1 MNRMTRKFFFTLF
14 CCTLFSAEICA
25 QNAEPELSI
34 NVFPETP
41 LIERRDHQ
49 QLLNFDLAIANRGKS
64 TLRLTEIEVSVLDEG
79 DHLVL
84 RKTVNSDG
92 FAPGIEI
99 AAPALLAPGQT
110 IDVFNPFYSFAEE
123 IPLHHLRYVFRYLRE
138 DNPQERTR
146 NAHRLPMDYDI
157 EAGLTVPPR
166 AYRGKT
172 TLILPLAGRVFVWEG
187 HDFYAHHRRVPLHA
201 AKVQKAG
208 VQANANRY
216 GADLAIV
223 NEQGLM
229 YHDSPFDKKN
239 WYSYGALIY
248 APAAGVVVAS
258 ANDVPDNEYRGKT
271 ITTPPLP
278 SGADPDLG
286 NYVLLDH
293 GNREFSLFPHM
304 MPGSVRLKAGQSV
317 RQGEAIGQVG
327 FSGDAIFPHVHYSLL
342 AGPDVHRFESL
353 PAYFG
358 QFRRLLG
365 AKQVDVQ
372 QGTIDSGDFVEST
385 AKYQSA
391 R

>member
-1 MNRMTRKFFFTLF
+1 
-14 CCTLFSAEICA
+14 
-25 QNAEPELSI
+25 
-34 NVFPETP
+34 
-41 LIERRDHQ
+41 
-49 QLLNFDLAIANRGKS
+49 
-64 TLRLTEIEVSVLDEG
+64 
-79 DHLVL
+79 
-84 RKTVNSDG
+84 
-92 FAPGIEI
+92 
-99 AAPALLAPGQT
+99 
-110 IDVFNPFYSFAEE
+110 
-123 IPLHHLRYVFRYLRE
+123 
-138 DNPQERTR
+138 
-146 NAHRLPMDYDI
+146 
-157 EAGLTVPPR
+157 
-166 AYRGKT
+166 
-172 TLILPLAGRVFVWEG
+172 
-187 HDFYAHHRRVPLHA
+187 
-201 AKVQKAG
+201 

-286 NYVLLDH
+286 NYVMIDH

-391 R
+391 P